1 MKKTLSLL
9 LAFCMLGAA
18 GAGCSSSEA
27 PSSSGEAPVSDTDAS
42 SGTGSSEGEASF
54 EGVTL
59 RFAPI
64 WNMSCRTAPGRCV
77 SIRSLSPPLSCI
89 SLNARE
95 RKRKKPRPEHRRI
108 SVC

>member
-1 MKKTLSLL
+1 
-9 LAFCMLGAA
+9 MLGAA

-64 WNMSCRTAPGRCV
+64 WAADAESDLGREMIAEFQEKTGMTIEIEEV
-77 SIRSLSPPLSCI
+77 AGDEMKNKSP
-89 SLNARE
+89 
-95 RKRKKPRPEHRRI
+95 
-108 SVC
+108 

>member
-54 EGVTL
+54 EGE
-59 RFAPI
+59 RFASHRSGRLTQNPI
-64 WNMSCRTAPGRCV
+64 
-77 SIRSLSPPLSCI
+77 
-89 SLNARE
+89 
-95 RKRKKPRPEHRRI
+95 
-108 SVC
+108 